1 VSFASFAVIKSI
13 MAKDFYTILG
23 VDRKADEKEIK
34 RAYRKLARQYH
45 PDANKGKDAEAKFKE
60 ISEAYQVLSDSEKR
74 GLYDQFGENYDK
86 VGQGAP
92 PPGASGY
99 PGGAQYSQYGGA
111 GGINFEDLLN
121 QARRQQA
128 GARGASQAEVEDGD
142 IGDIFSTI
150 FGGRAGGGSTP
161 RGGGFNFRSRRGPQK
176 GQDVEQP
183 IEISLGE
190 SIRGATRALQMVISD
205 PTTGAQQHR
214 NVTVKIP
221 AGVREGAR
229 VRVREQGATGG
240 NGGPNGDLYLK
251 IRIAP
256 HPFWKREGDN
266 LRCEIPI
273 TFTEAAL
280 GATIEVPTANGSVK
294 MKIPA
299 GTQSGQ
305 TFRLS
310 GRGVPRPKGG
320 TGDLF
325 VKVKVTVPKN
335 LQGREAEL
343 IQELSRQREQNVRA
357 NLPAAI

>member
-1 VSFASFAVIKSI
+1 

-45 PDANKGKDAEAKFKE
+45 PDANKGKDAEARFKE

-74 GLYDQFGENYDK
+74 GLYDQFGDNYDK

-99 PGGAQYSQYGGA
+99 GAGGYPGGPQYSGYAGA

-128 GARGASQAEVEDGD
+128 GAGGASRAEVEDGD

-150 FGGRAGGGSTP
+150 FGGRAGSGSTP
-161 RGGGFNFRSRRGPQK
+161 RGAGGGFNFRARRGPQK

-229 VRVREQGATGG
+229 VRVREQGAAGG

-273 TFTEAAL
+273 TFAEAAL
-280 GATIEVPTANGSVK
+280 GATIEVPTANGAVK
-294 MKIPA
+294 MKIPP

-320 TGDLF
+320 AGDVF
-325 VKVKVTVPKN
+325 AKVKIAVPKD
-335 LQGREAEL
+335 LQAREKEL
-343 IQELSRQREQNVRA
+343 VQELAAQRTQNVRA

>member
-1 VSFASFAVIKSI
+1 
-13 MAKDFYTILG
+13 MAKDFYKILG

-34 RAYRKLARQYH
+34 RAYRKMARQYH
-45 PDANKGKDAEAKFKE
+45 PDANKGKDAESKFKE
-60 ISEAYQVLSDSEKR
+60 INEAYQVLSDSEKR
-74 GLYDQFGENYDK
+74 GLYDQFGDNYDK
-86 VGQGAP
+86 VASSAP
-92 PPGASGY
+92 PPGAAGHGAGGY
-99 PGGAQYSQYGGA
+99 PGGNFPGG
-111 GGINFEDLLN
+111 FDVEDLLN

-128 GARGASQAEVEDGD
+128 GAGGASRVEVEGED

-150 FGGRAGGGSTP
+150 FGGRGPGDGRTGSTP
-161 RGGGFNFRSRRGPQK
+161 RGGGGFNFRQRRSPRK

-229 VRVREQGATGG
+229 VRVKEQGAAGE
-240 NGGPNGDLYLK
+240 NGGPNGDLFLK
-251 IRIAP
+251 VRIGP

-266 LRCEIPI
+266 LLCEIPI
-273 TFTEAAL
+273 TFAEAAL
-280 GATIEVPTANGSVK
+280 GATIEVPTSNGAVK

-310 GRGVPRPKGG
+310 GRGVKQAKGN
-320 TGDLF
+320 TGDVF
-325 VKVKVTVPKN
+325 AKVKIAVPKD
-335 LQGREAEL
+335 LQPRETEL
-343 IQELSRQREQNVRA
+343 IEELAKQREHNVRA
-357 NLPAAI
+357 NLPSGI

>member
-1 VSFASFAVIKSI
+1 

-45 PDANKGKDAEAKFKE
+45 PDANKGKDAETKFKE

-74 GLYDQFGENYDK
+74 ALYDQFGDNYDK

-99 PGGAQYSQYGGA
+99 SAGGYSGGGYPGGYA
-111 GGINFEDLLN
+111 GGNFPGGFDVEDLLN

-128 GARGASQAEVEDGD
+128 GGATRVEVEDGD

-150 FGGRAGGGSTP
+150 FGGRGGGGSTP
-161 RGGGFNFRSRRGPQK
+161 RGGGFNFRQRRSARK

-183 IEISLGE
+183 IEISLAE

-205 PTTGAQQHR
+205 PMTRSQHQR

-229 VRVREQGATGG
+229 VRVKEQGAPGE

-266 LRCEIPI
+266 LHCEVPV
-273 TFTEAAL
+273 TFAEAAL
-280 GATIEVPTANGSVK
+280 GATIEVPTAGGLVK

-310 GRGVPRPKGG
+310 GRGVPKPKGG
-320 TGDLF
+320 AGDVF
-325 VKVKVTVPKN
+325 AKVKVAVPKD
-335 LQGREAEL
+335 LQSREKEL
-343 IQELSRQREQNVRA
+343 IQQLAVQREQNVRVG
-357 NLPAAI
+357 LPSGI

>member
-1 VSFASFAVIKSI
+1 
-13 MAKDFYTILG
+13 MAKDFYNILG
-23 VDRKADEKEIK
+23 VERKADEKEIK

-45 PDANKGKDAEAKFKE
+45 PDANQGKDAEAKFKE

-74 GLYDQFGENYDK
+74 ALYDQFGDNYDK

-92 PPGASGY
+92 PPGAAGYGPVGHSGGY
-99 PGGAQYSQYGGA
+99 AGGNFPGG
-111 GGINFEDLLN
+111 FDVEDLLN

-128 GARGASQAEVEDGD
+128 QGGAARVEVEEGD

-150 FGGRAGGGSTP
+150 FGGRGGGGSTP
-161 RGGGFNFRSRRGPQK
+161 RSGGGFNFRQRRSARK

-183 IEISLGE
+183 IEISLAE

-205 PTTGAQQHR
+205 PVTRSQHQR

-221 AGVREGAR
+221 AGVRESAR
-229 VRVREQGATGG
+229 VRVKEQGAPGE

-266 LRCEIPI
+266 LHCEIPI
-273 TFTEAAL
+273 TFAEAAL
-280 GATIEVPTANGSVK
+280 GATIAVPTANGEVK

-305 TFRLS
+305 NFRLS
-310 GRGVPRPKGG
+310 GRGVPK
-320 TGDLF
+320 TKNDAGDVF
-325 VKVKVTVPKN
+325 VKVKVAVPKE
-335 LQGREAEL
+335 LQVRETEL
-343 IQELSRQREQNVRA
+343 IGELSKFRDQNVRA
-357 NLPAAI
+357 NLPSRI